1 MKLVFLDSNTVTY
14 QGDVDLAPL
23 SALGDWQQFPTT
35 SPDDT
40 ETRVQGADVVIC
52 NKVVLNRATLESA
65 PQIKLIAVT
74 ATGTNNIDLA
84 AAKQMG
90 MQVCNVS
97 GYSTGSVAQ
106 HAIAMM
112 LNLVT
117 NMHQYTAE
125 KRLWA
130 ESPIFTRLDHPV
142 GDLAKMTLGI
152 AGAGNIGVRV
162 GEIATSF
169 GMKVQC
175 LHRQGA
181 TSSARSWPRVAKQRF
196 FESSDIVTL
205 HCPLTPDTQLLI
217 NSETLGWMKSTA
229 LLINTGRG
237 ELVDEKALVD
247 ALASGQLAGA
257 GLDVLAPEPPPAN
270 HPLLSFDHPN
280 LLITPHTAWS
290 SLHSRTVLIERVVS
304 NIQAFINHGEADNR
318 LV

>member
-1 MKLVFLDSNTVTY
+1 MKLVFLDSNTVAY

-175 LHRQGA
+175 LHRQGEQGA
-181 TSSARSWPRVAKQRF
+181 YILPVRLLPDVVDTRDGLMHPIHLHIYHSQLPLSQPGVG
-196 FESSDIVTL
+196 IVIGDPQQPGREPCL
-205 HCPLTPDTQLLI
+205 CP
-217 NSETLGWMKSTA
+217 
-229 LLINTGRG
+229 
-237 ELVDEKALVD
+237 
-247 ALASGQLAGA
+247 
-257 GLDVLAPEPPPAN
+257 
-270 HPLLSFDHPN
+270 
-280 LLITPHTAWS
+280 
-290 SLHSRTVLIERVVS
+290 ERL
-304 NIQAFINHGEADNR
+304 Q
-318 LV
+318 